1 MKDSTAETPE
11 TPDTVAMNIPPPPFF
26 FLLQWLIDQRTGPIK
41 VATEGRDDVTIVT
54 VPRSCVGFITGHRG
68 ANLRDIEVRRE
79 SIQVFKHSNKHNWCV
94 GGLTFILRKLR
105 IEHLHRHAE

>member
-1 MKDSTAETPE
+1 M
-11 TPDTVAMNIPPPPFF
+11 
-26 FLLQWLIDQRTGPIK
+26 QWLIDQRTGPIK

-79 SIQVFKHSNKHNWCV
+79 SIQVFKHSTNKIGV

-105 IEHLHRHAE
+105 KLRTEHLHRHAE